1 MVTNKGDLRNLLKL
15 NCGTIGLQT
24 REELRAEGVPDYL
37 IPHKVLVLPLGAD
50 MMHFCYYGWIWLE
63 SISCISLDR

>member
-1 MVTNKGDLRNLLKL
+1 MVTNKGDLRNVLKL

-37 IPHKVLVLPLGAD
+37 IPHKVLVWLLGAD
-50 MMHFCYYGWIWLE
+50 MMHFCYMVGFRGNPFPVLV
-63 SISCISLDR
+63 

>member
-1 MVTNKGDLRNLLKL
+1 VVTNKGDLRNLLKL
-15 NCGTIGLQT
+15 NCGTNGLQT

-50 MMHFCYYGWIWLE
+50 MTLFVIMVGFSGNPFPVLV
-63 SISCISLDR
+63 